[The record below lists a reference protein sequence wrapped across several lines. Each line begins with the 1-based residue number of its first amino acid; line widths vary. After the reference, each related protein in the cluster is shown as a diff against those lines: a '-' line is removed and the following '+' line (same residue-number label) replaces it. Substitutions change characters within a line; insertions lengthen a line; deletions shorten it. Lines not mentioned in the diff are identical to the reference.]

1 MNKIEFLAELNNRL
15 WRLEKNDVDERLAF
29 YDEII
34 EDYVADGVP
43 EEEAVERLGTM
54 DEIVAQV
61 TSEIPLKKLVAER
74 MKPQE
79 EKHEGKHVA
88 LIATFPLWLPFL
100 IAGFALTLIFYVV
113 IWALVICLFA
123 ADLILLCVSVF
134 GFLSLV
140 PLSMQGNAPMIEILI
155 GSSVFCLGLF
165 MLLFSVSC
173 LAAKGALKLG
183 GVFLLWIKS
192 LFIGKGGRQDA

>member
-1 MNKIEFLAELNNRL
+1 MNKTEFLSELNHRL
-15 WRLEKNDVDERLAF
+15 WRLEQNDVDERLAF

-43 EEEAVERLGTM
+43 EEEAVERLGTI

-79 EKHEGKHVA
+79 EKHSGKLVA
-88 LIATFPLWLPFL
+88 MIATFPLWLPLL
-100 IAGFALTLIFYVV
+100 IVGFALTLSFYIV
-113 IWALVICLFA
+113 IWALVIVLFA
-123 ADLILLCVSVF
+123 VDLSLLCVSVF

-140 PLSMQGNAPMIEILI
+140 PLSMQGNGPMIGMVIGMSILC
-155 GSSVFCLGLF
+155 FGLF
-165 MLLFSVSC
+165 MLFFSVSC
-173 LAAKGALKLG
+173 LAAKGAIKLS

-192 LFIGKGGRQDA
+192 LFIGKGERKDA